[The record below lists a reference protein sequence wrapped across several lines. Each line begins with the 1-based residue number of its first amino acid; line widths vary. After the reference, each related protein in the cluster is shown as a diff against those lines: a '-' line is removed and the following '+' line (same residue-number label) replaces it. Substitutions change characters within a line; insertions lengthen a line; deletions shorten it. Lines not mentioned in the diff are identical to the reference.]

1 MIKNTWR
8 TIRLCYE
15 SAAHLPSFRF
25 GATIIPVFNKHVA
38 MREQFEAMSKV
49 APRSNGPIPLERL
62 LVFGG
67 IALDDYEAIMADGED
82 AQQQQTDAF
91 QGS

>member
-1 MIKNTWR
+1 
-8 TIRLCYE
+8 
-15 SAAHLPSFRF
+15 
-25 GATIIPVFNKHVA
+25 
-38 MREQFEAMSKV
+38 MSKV

-67 IALDDYEAIMADGED
+67 IALDDYETVTTDENSDQA
-82 AQQQQTDAF
+82 QQTDAF